1 MKYYYREHIL
11 GYQRVKAEGKTA
23 WAEIHGSEGFEN
35 FASRPFLEVALPTL
49 RFSSAHPSALEYGC
63 GTGAGACYLAER
75 GFHVHGIDLIPLAIE
90 MAREQARARGLDV
103 DYAVGDICA
112 LPHEGVRYDLIV
124 DSYCLQCIVTDADR
138 ARVYAAV
145 RARLRPEGY
154 YLVSTAIYDP
164 GRLRQETVVD
174 RRRGIVY
181 NRYGENGLIDLRTSI
196 VLQSLGGEPG
206 DYEDA
211 VEIDGSWYL
220 PNRRH
225 YRPPALRAELES
237 AGFRVLYQDGGQVVC
252 AL

>member
-11 GYQRVKAEGKTA
+11 GYQRVEAEGKTA

-35 FASRPFLEVALPTL
+35 FASRPFLEVALPML
-49 RFSSAHPSALEYGC
+49 RFSSLHPAALEYGC
-63 GTGAGACYLAER
+63 GTGPGACYLAER

-90 MAREQARARGLDV
+90 MAREQAKARGLEV
-103 DYAVGDICA
+103 DYTVGDICA

-145 RARLRPEGY
+145 QARLRSEGY

-164 GRLRQETVVD
+164 GRLRLETVVD
-174 RRRGIVY
+174 RETGIVY
-181 NRYGENGLIDLRTSI
+181 SRYGENGLIDLRTSV
-196 VLQSLGGEPG
+196 VLQSLDDGPEN
-206 DYEDA
+206 YEDA

-225 YRPPALRAELES
+225 FRPPALRAELES
-237 AGFRVLYQDGGQVVC
+237 AGFRVLYQDGGHVVC